1 MKPYTEKIDKITETV
16 DDVKKLASGGG
27 VGGFIQGIFW
37 WEKSIIIFK
46 FHQYWLFNIFFNCS
60 CFI

>member
-27 VGGFIQGIFW
+27 VGGFIGGIF
-37 WEKSIIIFK
+37 
-46 FHQYWLFNIFFNCS
+46 
-60 CFI
+60 